1 MTFML
6 FLIFSSSLIIKFSGL
21 VNRDPESP
29 NEAMSEEEEQRH
41 AFGQTGFFSDL
52 KNHIKVRTKQDPS
65 YIRKFTQ
72 MVTGSFYLGISN
84 KISVEFD
91 HDFW

>member
-1 MTFML
+1 MTFMS

-21 VNRDPESP
+21 VNRDPD
-29 NEAMSEEEEQRH
+29 EAMSEEEEQRH
-41 AFGQTGFFSDL
+41 AFGQTGFFRDL
-52 KNHIKVRTKQDPS
+52 KNHIKVRTEQDPS